1 MQNIQRQV
9 LYFPSGSDW
18 FSIHWRHHDSAA
30 AGRLDPPPGPT
41 RCRLFSHQGGPV
53 DQLGRRPEGVWAN
66 PVYNATVDQV
76 KTRNLLRLLL
86 TFCPLPLKVFE
97 ELLLD
102 GDWALNAG
110 NWQWLSAST
119 FFHQFFRVY
128 SPVAFG
134 KKTDKNGDYIK

>member
-1 MQNIQRQV
+1 MSAILNLQRA
-9 LYFPSGSDW
+9 P
-18 FSIHWRHHDSAA
+18 
-30 AGRLDPPPGPT
+30 
-41 RCRLFSHQGGPV
+41 
-53 DQLGRRPEGVWAN
+53 
-66 PVYNATVDQV
+66 
-76 KTRNLLRLLL
+76 L
-86 TFCPLPLKVFE
+86 TFVSLLLKVFE

-134 KKTDKNGDYIK
+134 KKTDKNGDFIK

>member
-1 MQNIQRQV
+1 MLNR
-9 LYFPSGSDW
+9 W
-18 FSIHWRHHDSAA
+18 SA
-30 AGRLDPPPGPT
+30 
-41 RCRLFSHQGGPV
+41 
-53 DQLGRRPEGVWAN
+53 
-66 PVYNATVDQV
+66 
-76 KTRNLLRLLL
+76 LL
-86 TFCPLPLKVFE
+86 TFCSLLLKVFE

>member
-1 MQNIQRQV
+1 M
-9 LYFPSGSDW
+9 L
-18 FSIHWRHHDSAA
+18 
-30 AGRLDPPPGPT
+30 
-41 RCRLFSHQGGPV
+41 
-53 DQLGRRPEGVWAN
+53 
-66 PVYNATVDQV
+66 
-76 KTRNLLRLLL
+76 
-86 TFCPLPLKVFE
+86 LKVFE
-97 ELLLD
+97 KLLLD

>member
-1 MQNIQRQV
+1 MSAYLQPYNYSVMQIQ
-9 LYFPSGSDW
+9 
-18 FSIHWRHHDSAA
+18 WR
-30 AGRLDPPPGPT
+30 T
-41 RCRLFSHQGGPV
+41 
-53 DQLGRRPEGVWAN
+53 
-66 PVYNATVDQV
+66 
-76 KTRNLLRLLL
+76 LL
-86 TFCPLPLKVFE
+86 TFCSLPPKVFE

-110 NWQWLSAST
+110 NWQWLSASA